1 MQKFNLLDKKQS
13 KDILKNKNSTIM
25 RLALNYMSLLKR
37 NKSKKKKSEQHLI
50 NLKVLILS
58 AIWEIT

>member
-13 KDILKNKNSTIM
+13 KDILKNKNSMIM